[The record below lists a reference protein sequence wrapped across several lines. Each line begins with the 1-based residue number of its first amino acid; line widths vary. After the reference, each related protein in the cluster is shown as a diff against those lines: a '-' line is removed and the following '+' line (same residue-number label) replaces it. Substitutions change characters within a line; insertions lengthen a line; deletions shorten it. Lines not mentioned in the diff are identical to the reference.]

1 MLRLYA
7 ICLISILCSIT
18 VSLRASDDITS
29 YPVSA
34 PVAEYSFQ
42 KGYPLNFE
50 WNNFALQADSGA
62 LMHNLELSFELLREE
77 QLHRMPSYM
86 VNVTG
91 DNAGAFRLL
100 PNGVHFTEP
109 ATIAVPYD
117 DTLLPM
123 GYKPKDIKTYYFDE
137 DLAQWIMQITQK
149 ERFLRLLWAKKSF
162 F

>member
-1 MLRLYA
+1 MVLTYEQ
-7 ICLISILCSIT
+7 
-18 VSLRASDDITS
+18 
-29 YPVSA
+29 YH
-34 PVAEYSFQ
+34 
-42 KGYPLNFE
+42 PLNFG
-50 WNNFALQADSGA
+50 WNNFALQAGSETLIHD
-62 LMHNLELSFELLREE
+62 LELSFELLREE
-77 QLHRMPSYM
+77 QLHHMSSYM

-117 DTLLPM
+117 DFLLPM

-149 ERFLRLLWAKKSF
+149 ERFLRLLWVKKSF

>member
-1 MLRLYA
+1 MLLTYEQ
-7 ICLISILCSIT
+7 
-18 VSLRASDDITS
+18 
-29 YPVSA
+29 YH
-34 PVAEYSFQ
+34 
-42 KGYPLNFE
+42 PLNFG
-50 WNNFALQADSGA
+50 WNNFALQADSGT
-62 LMHNLELSFELLREE
+62 LMHDLEFSFELLRED

-91 DNAGAFRLL
+91 DNAGAYRLL

-149 ERFLRLLWAKKSF
+149 VSFLRLL
-162 F
+162 